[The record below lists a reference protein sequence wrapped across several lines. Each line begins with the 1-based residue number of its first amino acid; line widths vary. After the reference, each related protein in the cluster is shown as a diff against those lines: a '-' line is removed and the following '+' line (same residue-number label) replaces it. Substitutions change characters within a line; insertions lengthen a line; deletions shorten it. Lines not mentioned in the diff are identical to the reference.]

1 MDRSG
6 GVRGLAA
13 QFGEKIGGGAPKPST
28 TPKPAWKPRTTVN
41 KPAVPTVNA
50 APSSEYVIILVQNN
64 VYIKSAYISKSLYN
78 VLCIPN
84 FSISWLNYVTN

>member
-1 MDRSG
+1 MDLSG

-41 KPAVPTVNA
+41 KQAAPAVNA
-50 APSSEYVIILVQNN
+50 APSSEYVVKLVQ
-64 VYIKSAYISKSLYN
+64 KE
-78 VLCIPN
+78 CI
-84 FSISWLNYVTN
+84 YK